1 MQRMVLTP
9 SPVPVRRLLLVW
21 VLAAIP
27 CGLAEAQVSAPSTR
41 AIPVDAEGA
50 GFDSSALEA
59 LDALF
64 EREVEQG
71 RVVGCVALAARGDH
85 VGYCRTFGL
94 RDREAEEPMTEDT
107 IFRIYSMSKPVTS
120 VAVLMLVERGSIQLD
135 DPVEKHLPAL
145 AEQRVLA
152 EVDGEMVEVAAERS
166 MTVRDLLRHTSGLT
180 YGFFGN
186 TPVDQAYRKAGIL
199 SRQDDLEALVE
210 ELAEIPLL
218 HQPGTRYHYSVST
231 DVLGRLVEVVSGQDF
246 AAFLEENIFEPL
258 GMVDTFFTVP
268 RERQERLAQL
278 YRPVEGGGLA
288 PARAMT
294 SWRFVNPNR
303 FYSGGGGLCSTIGD
317 YLRFARMLL
326 GKGELDG
333 TRILEE
339 ETVAAMTS
347 DQLGEIRGRRGGFR
361 FGLGVSIDDRG
372 RYGWGGAAGTRF
384 WIDPREGMIGLFM
397 VQIYPYRAPN
407 YERQMKDILYD

>member
-1 MQRMVLTP
+1 
-9 SPVPVRRLLLVW
+9 
-21 VLAAIP
+21 
-27 CGLAEAQVSAPSTR
+27 
-41 AIPVDAEGA
+41 
-50 GFDSSALEA
+50 
-59 LDALF
+59 
-64 EREVEQG
+64 
-71 RVVGCVALAARGDH
+71 
-85 VGYCRTFGL
+85 
-94 RDREAEEPMTEDT
+94 
-107 IFRIYSMSKPVTS
+107 
-120 VAVLMLVERGSIQLD
+120 
-135 DPVEKHLPAL
+135 
-145 AEQRVLA
+145 
-152 EVDGEMVEVAAERS
+152 
-166 MTVRDLLRHTSGLT
+166 
-180 YGFFGN
+180 
-186 TPVDQAYRKAGIL
+186 
-199 SRQDDLEALVE
+199 
-210 ELAEIPLL
+210 
-218 HQPGTRYHYSVST
+218 
-231 DVLGRLVEVVSGQDF
+231 
-246 AAFLEENIFEPL
+246 
-258 GMVDTFFTVP
+258 
-268 RERQERLAQL
+268 
-278 YRPVEGGGLA
+278 
-288 PARAMT
+288 MT